1 MNDLPA
7 SAPGRQPERTRRQ
20 QARMIAG
27 LTLAGLGVVFAV
39 LNLDEVSVNWII
51 GTWDTPLI
59 IVIAIS
65 VLVGAALGYLV
76 ARRSKGT
83 STPR

>member
-1 MNDLPA
+1 MNDQPA

-20 QARMIAG
+20 QARLVAV
-27 LTLAGLGVVFAV
+27 LALAGLGVVFAV
-39 LNLDEVSVNWII
+39 LNLDEVSVNWIV

-65 VLVGAALGYLV
+65 VLVGAALGYLA

-83 STPR
+83 ATPR